1 MSRRPMMMRTLIL
14 ASVTAMA
21 MTACSQ
27 EKEANAPETASAST
41 TAGAAAPTGP
51 VSRDQVYAAA
61 GEGPQAFVTAIYAQ
75 YVNGG
80 PQGAPPAPGQDPM
93 FSRTMNALIGTDFR
107 VAKGEVPTLNYDPF
121 CACQDQGDFVVRAT
135 AVAQSDP
142 NTAEANVAFTN
153 MGEQKDLKLKL
164 VREGPNWKVDDIIDG
179 PTSLHDTLMAVA
191 EAAG

>member
-1 MSRRPMMMRTLIL
+1 MMRRLALIATLTL
-14 ASVTAMA
+14 GLVG
-21 MTACSQ
+21 CSQ
-27 EKEANAPETASAST
+27 GEKVEGSEGDVASASAS
-41 TAGAAAPTGP
+41 AGATAPTGP

-61 GEGPQAFVTAIYAQ
+61 GEGPEAFVRTIYAQ

-80 PQGAPPAPGQDPM
+80 PQGEQPAPGQDPM

-107 VAKGEVPTLNYDPF
+107 AANGEVPTLNYDPF
-121 CACQDQGDFVVRAT
+121 CACQDQGDFVVTAT

-142 NTAEANVAFTN
+142 NNAEASVAFTN
-153 MGEQKDLKLKL
+153 MGEPKNLKLKL

-179 PTSLHDTLMAVA
+179 TDSLHDTLMAVA

>member
-1 MSRRPMMMRTLIL
+1 MIRTLIL
-14 ASVTAMA
+14 VSIGA
-21 MTACSQ
+21 MTLAACSQ
-27 EKEANAPETASAST
+27 GEEAGKTASAPASA
-41 TAGAAAPTGP
+41 TAGSAAAPTGP

-61 GEGPQAFVTAIYAQ
+61 GEGPEAFVRTIYAQ

-80 PQGAPPAPGQDPM
+80 PQGEQPAPGQDPM
-93 FSRTMNALIGTDFR
+93 FSRTMNALIGADFR
-107 VAKGEVPTLNYDPF
+107 AANGEVPTLNYDPL
-121 CACQDQGDFVVRAT
+121 CACQDQGEFVVAAM

-153 MGEQKDLKLKL
+153 MGEPKNLKLKL

-179 PTSLHDTLMAVA
+179 TDSLHDTLMAVA

>member
-1 MSRRPMMMRTLIL
+1 MRSLIVVSAAALML
-14 ASVTAMA
+14 A
-21 MTACSQ
+21 ACSQ
-27 EKEANAPETASAST
+27 DKEAKEPASASAT
-41 TAGAAAPTGP
+41 GGATAPTGP

-61 GEGPQAFVTAIYAQ
+61 GEGAEAFVRAIYAQ

-80 PQGAPPAPGQDPM
+80 PEGAPPAPGQDPM
-93 FSRTMNALIGTDFR
+93 FSRTMNALIGADFR
-107 VAKGEVPTLNYDPF
+107 AANGEVPTLNYDPF

-179 PTSLHDTLMAVA
+179 SDSLHDTLMAVA

>member
-1 MSRRPMMMRTLIL
+1 MRMFLMS
-14 ASVTAMA
+14 AAAMA
-21 MTACSQ
+21 VAACSQ
-27 EKEANAPETASAST
+27 GEAAKEPASAST
-41 TAGAAAPTGP
+41 SATAGAIALTGP

-61 GEGPQAFVTAIYAQ
+61 GEGPEAFVRTIYAQ

-80 PQGAPPAPGQDPM
+80 PQGEPPAPGQDPM

-107 VAKGEVPTLNYDPF
+107 AANGEVPTLNYDPF
-121 CACQDQGDFVVRAT
+121 CACQDQGDFVVTAT

-142 NTAEANVAFTN
+142 NNAEADVAFTN
-153 MGEQKDLKLKL
+153 MGEVKNLKLKL

-179 PTSLHDTLMAVA
+179 TTSLHDTLMAVA